1 MIESIQSKALKRFW
15 EKGNASAVRPDWRP
29 KVRIVLSALEAA
41 HAPTALDLPG
51 FGFHALTGD
60 RAGRFA
66 ITVSRNWRITFA
78 WSGENATDVDL
89 EDYHG
94 R

>member
-1 MIESIQSKALKRFW
+1 MIQSFQSKALKLFW
-15 EKGNASAVRPDWRP
+15 TKADAKGIKPEWRA

-41 HAPTALDLPG
+41 KQPGDLDVPG

-60 RAGRFA
+60 RDGRFA
-66 ITVSRNWRITFA
+66 IVVSRNWRVTFG
-78 WSGENATDVDL
+78 WNGENAISVDL

-94 R
+94 T